1 MSELT
6 GRTIVVTGAAGGIGA
21 AASRMAAKAG
31 ARLLLIDPNEQGL
44 RTLVS
49 SLAGDG
55 HVVAPSYLDSPT
67 ACAEA
72 LARVD
77 GPLYGLVHMAGIFVP
92 HELEPGARDIYDRT
106 IAANM
111 TNGFDLVCAMIDR
124 LVTNEPARLIFASSQ
139 AYRRGSL
146 GHVAYSMAKGGV
158 TGFVRAL
165 ARNLKSRALVN
176 GIAPGVIETP
186 MAAHII
192 DARKADMLK
201 EIPLGRLGTADEV
214 AGVVM
219 FLLGPYATYVTGQII
234 NVDGGTNNA

>member
-1 MSELT
+1 MGELS

-31 ARLLLIDPNEQGL
+31 ARLVLIDPNEQGL
-44 RTLVS
+44 HSLAA
-49 SLAGDG
+49 SLAGSG
-55 HVVAPSYLDSPT
+55 HVISPSHLDSPK

-72 LARVD
+72 LARID
-77 GPLYGLVHMAGIFVP
+77 GPLYALVHMAGIFVP
-92 HELEPGARDIYDRT
+92 HELEPGARNVYDRT

-111 TNGFDLVCAMIDR
+111 TNGFDLVCAMMDR
-124 LVTNEPARLIFASSQ
+124 LATDEPARLVFASSQ

-146 GHVAYSMAKGGV
+146 GHVAYSMAKGGIA
-158 TGFVRAL
+158 GFVRAL

-186 MAAHII
+186 MATHII

-201 EIPLGRLGTADEV
+201 EIPLGRLGRPDEV

-219 FLLGPYATYVTGQII
+219 FLLGPYSTYVTGQII